1 MILLKKFS
9 DWLDGFNL
17 HEDDRD
23 IIFLLTFS
31 SVGGILMV
39 LLIHAIGEVSNAIF

>member
-23 IIFLLTFS
+23 IIFIITFS
-31 SVGGILMV
+31 TVAGIFMV
-39 LLIHAIGEVSNAIF
+39 LTIHGIGEVINVIL